1 MMNQSTASA
10 SANLHVSW
18 TLADGV
24 ADAIARNCISIQEVV
39 CLGLSKF
46 EIFSWSGTGTVMFEM
61 VSYAEVLTFGLAHWR
76 YQPGVDFKLEIF
88 LMDRLF
94 KIDPKEMSDC
104 LQKLRNGLKPEK
116 PLSR

>member
-1 MMNQSTASA
+1 MTNQSTASA

-61 VSYAEVLTFGLAHWR
+61 ESYAEVLTFGVAHGP
-76 YQPGVDFKLEIF
+76 YKPGVEFALEIF
-88 LMDRLF
+88 LMDQLC
-94 KIDPKEMSDC
+94 KIDPKEKSERFQHLLAD
-104 LQKLRNGLKPEK
+104 LKPKK
-116 PLSR
+116 PLNQ